1 MKRSF
6 ILLTFVFACLSLHAQ
21 GPASPEEMQQQ
32 LYEAIDKEIENNTNL
47 LKLEDWQIFMIDSTL
62 THDLTAMHSELM
74 ALSTAKVSNSNAY
87 ISVQDKWS
95 EAIYQSYM
103 KILTPAQQAKYLK
116 SGAGRAKKARDK
128 RAEANEK
135 KKK

>member
-6 ILLTFVFACLSLHAQ
+6 ILLTLAFACLSLYAQ

-32 LYEAIDKEIENNTNL
+32 LFEAIDKEIENNTNL

-62 THDLTAMHSELM
+62 THDLTAMQNELM
-74 ALSTAKVSNSNAY
+74 ALNTAKVSNTNAY

-103 KILTPAQQAKYLK
+103 KILNPEQQAKYLK

-128 RAEANEK
+128 RADANEK